1 MIGGPCVGARRFI
14 VVVVPGIGPTAER
27 LTRLRGV
34 RHLVLFAEQ
43 FDFRGGHTKNVCP
56 ARRACN
62 RGRSSDSYLG
72 PPEAGSAPRRPGA
85 PAVA

>member
-1 MIGGPCVGARRFI
+1 MVGGVGMRAGRLI
-14 VVVVPGIGPTAER
+14 VVVPGIGPTAER

-43 FDFRGGHTKNVCP
+43 FDLRGRHTKNVCP

-62 RGRSSDSYLG
+62 RGRYLG
-72 PPEAGSAPRRPGA
+72 PPEVGSAPRRPGA